1 VCSKPAMRILVT
13 ADPDLPV
20 PPRLYG
26 GIERVIA
33 LLVDELVERGHEVTL
48 VAHGDSRTSA
58 RLVAYGSGGPTAIA
72 GPRCATS
79 IARAAL
85 RHRPQVIHS
94 FGRLATLA
102 PVLPWRVPKVM
113 SYQRAVTARAV
124 RWASRLAHG
133 TLSFTGCSRQLVAP
147 VADLVR
153 WHVVYNAVPVARY
166 AFTQTV
172 PSDAPLVFLGR
183 FDRIK
188 GPHIAIDVA
197 RRAGRRLVMAGTIPA
212 EAAARS
218 YFRDAIQPHIDGHA
232 VTYLGPVDDEQKNT
246 LLRSA
251 AALLMPVLWD
261 EPFGIVMIEALAC
274 GTPVLGLARGA
285 VPEVVTDG
293 LTGIVAKDADGLV
306 TAVGRLSSLD
316 RVACRKAAETRFSPA
331 ALVDAYE
338 NVYATIVGGE
348 WARARAV
355 A

>member
-1 VCSKPAMRILVT
+1 MKILVT
-13 ADPDLPV
+13 GDPELPV

-33 LLVDELVERGHEVTL
+33 LLVDGLVERGHEVTL
-48 VAHGDSRTSA
+48 VAHADSRTSA
-58 RLVAYGSGGPTAIA
+58 RLVAYRSDGPAVA
-72 GPRCATS
+72 SGPRRATS

-85 RHRPQVIHS
+85 SHRPQVIHS

-102 PVLPWRVPKVM
+102 AVLPWRLPKVM
-113 SYQRAVTARAV
+113 SYQRAITPRAV
-124 RWASRLAHG
+124 RWARRLAHG
-133 TLSFTGCSRQLVAP
+133 TLSFTACSRQLMAP
-147 VADLVR
+147 VADLAQ

-166 AFTQTV
+166 TFAETV
-172 PSDAPLVFLGR
+172 PGDAPLVFLGR
-183 FDRIK
+183 FDRLK
-188 GPHIAIDVA
+188 GPHIAIEVA
-197 RRAGRRLVMAGTIPA
+197 RRAGRRLVMAGTISA
-212 EAAARS
+212 DAAARS
-218 YFRDAIQPHIDGHA
+218 YFRDDIQPHIDGHA
-232 VTYLGPVDDEQKNT
+232 VAYLGPVDDEQKNA

-261 EPFGIVMIEALAC
+261 EPFGIVMAEALAC

-306 TAVGRLSSLD
+306 NAVLRVSSLS
-316 RVACRKAAETRFSPA
+316 RVACRAAAETRFSPA

-338 NVYATIVGGE
+338 EVYAEIVGGD
-348 WARARAV
+348 RVRTRAV